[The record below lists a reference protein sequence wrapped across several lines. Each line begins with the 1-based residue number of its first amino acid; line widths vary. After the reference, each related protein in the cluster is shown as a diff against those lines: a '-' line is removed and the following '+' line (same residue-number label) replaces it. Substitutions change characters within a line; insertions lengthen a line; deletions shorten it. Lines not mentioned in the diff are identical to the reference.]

1 MDMKKRLLEI
11 KAELRSLRDSLVNA
25 KDEELDGIESK
36 INALESE
43 RANLNK
49 KIALLNKAQRA
60 AMSIEDGDDEE
71 NKEDEGNEEDGN
83 ANPEMRFVAKQGAAP
98 KARKVNDP
106 YNTEEYRKAFMEFAC
121 RGTEIPVKFRAATT
135 TSDASAVIP
144 TTILREIISELKTY
158 GNLYAKVRKLNIQG
172 GVNVPILSLKPT
184 ATWITANSGTSES
197 SDQKIEAK
205 TNITFSYYGL
215 ECKVAQTL
223 LVNVT
228 TLDMFEELFTSL
240 VVEAM
245 VKALDVAIIKGSGS
259 GEPTGITTDLRV
271 PSGNKI
277 TLSSTD
283 ITKWDEWKKKVFG
296 KMKKSYRQGEFIM
309 AQATFD
315 GYIDGMV
322 DSVGQPIGRVNYG
335 IDGAETYRFG
345 GKNVEI
351 VEDDI
356 LKSYE
361 DASSGDVFAIF
372 VNLSDYAIN
381 SNMEMTTVRWVDN
394 DTNQIKNKAI
404 LIADGKLID
413 PNGVLLIKKA

>member
-1 MDMKKRLLEI
+1 MKKRLFEI
-11 KAELRSLRDSLVNA
+11 KAELRSLRDSLANA
-25 KDEELDGIESK
+25 KDEELDAIEAK

-43 RANLNK
+43 RANLAK
-49 KIALLNKAQRA
+49 KIELLNKAQRA
-60 AMSIEDGDDEE
+60 AMSIEDGEEDDEQGEQDGGEE
-71 NKEDEGNEEDGN
+71 NPGIRTI
-83 ANPEMRFVAKQGAAP
+83 ARQGATSP
-98 KARKVNDP
+98 KTRKANDP
-106 YNTEEYRKAFMEFAC
+106 YNTEEYRKAFMEYAC
-121 RGTEIPVKFRAATT
+121 RGTEIPVKYRALTT

-158 GNLYAKVRKLNIQG
+158 GNIYSQVRKLNVQG
-172 GVNVPILSLKPT
+172 GVNIPILSLKPT
-184 ATWITANSGTSES
+184 ATWITADTGTSES
-197 SDQKIEAK
+197 NDQKIEAK
-205 TNITFSYYGL
+205 TSITFSYYGL

-223 LVNVT
+223 LTNVV

-259 GEPTGITTDLRV
+259 GEPTGITVDTRV

-283 ITKWDEWKKKVFG
+283 IAKWDEWKKKVFA
-296 KMKKSYRQGEFIM
+296 KMKKSYRNGIFIM

-335 IDGAETYRFG
+335 IDGRETYRFG

-356 LKSYE
+356 IKSYTE
-361 DASSGDVFAIF
+361 ASSGEVFAVF
-372 VNLSDYAIN
+372 VNLSDYAFN
-381 SNMEMTTVRWVDN
+381 SNMEMTTTRWVDN

-404 LIADGKLID
+404 LIADGKLVD